1 MLSTHTKH
9 ATSDCF
15 ITRLCMCLHLHR
27 AQSLERQ
34 SINQPQPAVES
45 VTASCHA
52 VTQSR
57 SHAVTGSH
65 SRDDLW
71 WSHRCHNNIPFP
83 PCHSLTTPALPCIEI
98 FPNRIKNRPSIRSIK
113 ARMMFLFEVK
123 NICVENLKTCSFIMS
138 DNPHNLLRVEVH
150 TSAQIDTRHYTVDT

>member
-1 MLSTHTKH
+1 MLHLIV
-9 ATSDCF
+9 F
-15 ITRLCMCLHLHR
+15 IARLCMCLHLHR

-57 SHAVTGSH
+57 GHGVTL
-65 SRDDLW
+65 SR
-71 WSHRCHNNIPFP
+71 WSVMITQVSQFP

-138 DNPHNLLRVEVH
+138 DNPHNLLRVKVH